1 MNPHELLRAAVARAT
16 LLGLFATACGSGEV
30 GGISTTT
37 GHRMAGSGGAG
48 GASVATS
55 SAAMGGAAGSGG
67 GGDVTST
74 TGSGG
79 VAGAGGQGSDAGLGG
94 SGGGGSGGA
103 GPWPDGGVDTPIV
116 CMRTVPV
123 SNNAE
128 LGQAASAAM
137 PGDCIVLADGN
148 YTMLTV
154 KTKGTA
160 SLPIV
165 FRAANRSKA
174 VATAGDLVLSG
185 ASYTIVEGLSWN
197 GSGNVQVE
205 NSDHCRISRFTFR
218 PMERNGVD
226 WIVVTGTSDS
236 TRVDHNDLGPKKILS
251 NMVML
256 SGEGSQV
263 VQHTRIDHNYFHDV
277 TNTGGNGWES
287 IRAGLSGLALSSGYS
302 IIEYNLFERAEGDPE
317 TISMKSSDSIV
328 RYNTFRA
335 TPGEITLRHGNRN
348 LIYGNFMLGGG
359 NSAARGI
366 RVCGQD
372 HKLWNNYIQDITAS
386 PSILLE
392 GGDSDA
398 MNQAGTAHYRVY
410 RAQVVNNTVV
420 NSDGIDVGGGHQ
432 YAPVDCVIANN
443 IVQGSSGAMIGE
455 SRALNPRYL
464 GNMVNPLGGASVGVS
479 KTAAEIRRVDPQLV
493 KVGDIYKLSPTSPAI
508 NAATG
513 DFPFVTDD
521 MDGQLRMAP
530 DVGADESSAAP
541 ELIRPLTQAD
551 VGPNA
556 P

>member
-1 MNPHELLRAAVARAT
+1 MNPHFMRAASARA
-16 LLGLFATACGSGEV
+16 LLLFAAACGSGEV
-30 GGISTTT
+30 GGASTTT
-37 GHRMAGSGGAG
+37 GHRTTGSGGAG
-48 GASVATS
+48 GTSVVT
-55 SAAMGGAAGSGG
+55 SAATGGGAGTGG
-67 GGDVTST
+67 GGDVTTS

-79 VAGAGGQGSDAGLGG
+79 DAGAGGQRTDAGMGG
-94 SGGGGSGGA
+94 SGGGGGGGA
-103 GPWPDGGVDTPIV
+103 WPWPDGGTDTPIA

-148 YTMLTV
+148 YTMLTL

-160 SLPIV
+160 PFPIV
-165 FRAANRSKA
+165 FRAANRGKA

-185 ASYTIVEGLSWN
+185 AAYTIVEGLSWTS
-197 GSGNVQVE
+197 SGNVQIA

-218 PMERNGVD
+218 PMERAEVD
-226 WIVVTGTSDS
+226 WIVVSGTSDS
-236 TRVDHNDLGPKKILS
+236 SRIDHNDLGPKKVLS

-256 SGEGSQV
+256 SGEGSQI

-348 LIYGNFMLGGG
+348 LVYGNFMLGGG

-410 RAQVVNNTVV
+410 RAQVVHNTVV

-443 IVQGSSGAMIGE
+443 VVQGSSGSMIGE
-455 SRALNPRYL
+455 SRAQNPRYL
-464 GNMVNPLGGASVGVS
+464 GNMVNPLGGASVGVT
-479 KTAAEIRRVDPQLV
+479 KTTAEIRRVDPQLV
-493 KVGDIYKLSPTSPAI
+493 KVGDIYKLSATSPAI
-508 NAATG
+508 DAAAG

-521 MDGQLRMAP
+521 MDGQPRMTP
-530 DVGADESSAAP
+530 DVGADESSMAP
-541 ELIRPLTQAD
+541 ELIRPLTPAD